1 MEPINYRDALRRRW
15 PVVVACAL
23 VGALIGGL
31 LPVHVAYPPPHA
43 EYEASTLI
51 GITPGTSGKGTATI
65 GQIKFFSANLQ
76 VIGDAAKAAHIKEKA
91 PNLVADIIF
100 PSAKK
105 KKKGSSTPPG
115 TVRVSVKQPSAKR
128 SAKLTNAFV
137 ASLISFMNARL
148 VTQHQKDLRI
158 AEQKV
163 SNYSNQIQSLSTQ
176 ITALQPPP
184 TTTTTTVPKT
194 TTTTAPKTTT
204 TTAPKTTT
212 TTTKTAAAV
221 AGGGRAGAV
230 LVAAKGNP
238 DVALLQEQLAVAQT
252 AYQNSVAS
260 VNALK
265 QTPAPTSGI
274 QVLQPATPHKAT
286 KTTVK
291 KSSLNSHSVRGLLG
305 LAGGAVL
312 GVGLAFLLDALDK
325 RLRTVARTQET
336 LVYPVLTE
344 IPGTE
349 GAGSRS
355 RRRRTETAPPVVYAT
370 FTEPGSAVAEAYRML
385 RTAVLLEP
393 IIGPGAALAPGA
405 TSGASS
411 TDSSS
416 AQRAV
421 GPDGSTV
428 AASESP
434 APPDR
439 RSRQVVLVV
448 SAGVEPTRALVVT
461 NLAAAFAEAGEQA
474 LIVTTADLRER
485 DRLQDTL
492 VVAPV
497 GADPSGAT
505 VASSTRP
512 TEVAGVRSLALSS
525 LIEGPG
531 QLATRSAAILSAAR
545 EVADVVIVD
554 APLLAVHDAEALV
567 PSVDVVLVVIQSWWT
582 TVDQATRSGAF
593 LRRIAAPVVGAAL
606 TEVRLGKKDLR
617 RVVEPPKRADA
628 EAEDEDEDR
637 LVRASSSGRL
647 RRKQGRDARVLD
659 DD

>member
-15 PVVVACAL
+15 PVVVALAV

-31 LPVHVAYPPPHA
+31 LPVHVPYPPPHA
-43 EYEASTLI
+43 EYEASSLI
-51 GITPGTSGKGTATI
+51 GITPGSATKGTATI
-65 GQIKFFSANLQ
+65 SQIKFFSANLQ
-76 VIGDAAKAAHIKEKA
+76 VVGDAAKAAHVKEKA
-91 PNLVADIIF
+91 ANLVADVTF

-105 KKKGSSTPPG
+105 KKKQSSTPPG
-115 TVRVSVKQPSAKR
+115 TIRVSVKQPSAKR

-137 ASLISFMNARL
+137 SSLIAFMNARL
-148 VTQHQKDLRI
+148 VAQHQKDLRI

-163 SNYSNQIQSLSTQ
+163 SNYSNQIQSLDTQ
-176 ITALQPPP
+176 IAALQPPP
-184 TTTTTTVPKT
+184 ASTTTTTVPKT

-204 TTAPKTTT
+204 TTTPTT
-212 TTTKTAAAV
+212 TTTKAAAFRGQV
-221 AGGGRAGAV
+221 GGTPAV
-230 LVAAKGNP
+230 LVASKSNP
-238 DVALLQEQLAVAQT
+238 DLALLQEQLAVAST
-252 AYQNSVAS
+252 AYQGAVSS

-274 QVLQPATPHKAT
+274 QVLQPATAHKAT

-305 LAGGAVL
+305 LVGGAVL
-312 GVGLAFLLDALDK
+312 GVGLTFLLDALDK
-325 RLRTVARTQET
+325 RLRTATRTQET
-336 LVYPVLTE
+336 LQYPVLAE
-344 IPGTE
+344 IPVMDGSQAR
-349 GAGSRS
+349 GARG
-355 RRRRTETAPPVVYAT
+355 RRREVAPPAVYAT

-393 IIGPGAALAPGA
+393 IITPGAPPARSPGL
-405 TSGASS
+405 SS
-411 TDSSS
+411 
-416 AQRAV
+416 
-421 GPDGSTV
+421 PGSTST
-428 AASESP
+428 AASAGSDGP
-434 APPDR
+434 ASVASGTQPVPDR

-485 DRLQDTL
+485 DRLPDTL

-497 GADPSGAT
+497 GGDPSGAT
-505 VASSTRP
+505 VASSARP
-512 TEVAGVRSLALSS
+512 TEVPGVRSLALSS

-531 QLATRSAAILSAAR
+531 HLATRSAAVLSSAR

-567 PSVDVVLVVIQSWWT
+567 PAVDVVVVVVQSWWT
-582 TVDQATRSGAF
+582 RVDQATRSGAF
-593 LRRIAAPVVGAAL
+593 LRRISAPVLGAVL

-617 RVVEPPKRADA
+617 RVVEPPKRRNVPED
-628 EAEDEDEDR
+628 DEDDDR
-637 LVRASSSGRL
+637 LVRASSSARL
-647 RRKQGRDARVLD
+647 RRKQGRDARMLD